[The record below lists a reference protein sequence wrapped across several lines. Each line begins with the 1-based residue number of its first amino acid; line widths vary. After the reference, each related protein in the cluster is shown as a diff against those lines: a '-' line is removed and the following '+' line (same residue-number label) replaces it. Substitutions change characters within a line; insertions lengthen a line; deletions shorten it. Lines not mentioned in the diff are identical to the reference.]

1 MHGRC
6 KGINVK
12 VQKKKKLSIGK
23 KIGIAKNIVVFT
35 FIGWFL
41 ITFMITPIIGVIT
54 TTFISEGSFTLDTF
68 TKLASSSRVRNALF
82 NTYSMT
88 FWTVITVSII
98 GFFQIM
104 VTEYFEIKGS
114 RIAELAFLTPLVY
127 SSISVV
133 TGYNYVYSSTGTITK
148 FIESIYPAFNEHWF
162 TGFTGVLFVHTFTMT
177 SFHILFVKSAFK
189 RVDNSTIEAAKSL
202 GVSSFTAFLKVALPV
217 VKPAIFTATILLTL
231 GSLNSFAAPSMLG
244 GKNFYMISSMILNL
258 NGLRSYDLAS
268 LLSLILAIS
277 CIILLL
283 VMNHLE
289 KRNSYISVSKVP
301 TKLRKTKIRNP
312 ILNAV
317 LHFFTY
323 LLTAVYLLPVVL
335 LVIISLGD
343 VESINT
349 YTFPKSFSLD
359 NYIRVLSNPVTL
371 KPFINS
377 IQLSFIAVVVVLFI
391 SVASS
396 FAIKKHPG
404 KATKILE
411 LTLLLPWVLPA
422 TLLAVGMIT
431 TYSQPHPLVFNQIL
445 LGGFWLLPAAYVV
458 FQIPASIRLVRS
470 SMYLINDSH
479 EQAARSL
486 GASAF
491 YTFRRVVLP
500 VIFPTI
506 ISVGAISFNSLL
518 SEYTVSALLYNIN
531 NVPLGIVLR
540 RPELSSD
547 PNVEANSLVYIVVL
561 MIISSLT
568 LYFTQRYNK
577 KIENK

>member
-1 MHGRC
+1 MNAH
-6 KGINVK
+6 KN
-12 VQKKKKLSIGK
+12 KKLSTGK
-23 KIGIAKNIVVFT
+23 KLGILRNAVVFT
-35 FIGWFL
+35 FIGWFI
-41 ITFMITPIIGVIT
+41 ITFMIVPIISVLT
-54 TTFISEGSFTLDTF
+54 TTFISEGSFTLDAF
-68 TKLASSSRVRNALF
+68 VKLASSARVRNALSS
-82 NTYSMT
+82 TYTMT

-114 RIAELAFLTPLVY
+114 RFAGLVFMTPLIY

-133 TGYNYVYSSTGTITK
+133 TGYRYVYSSTGTITK
-148 FIESIYPAFNEHWF
+148 FIDSIYPAFNENWF
-162 TGFTGVLFVHTFTMT
+162 TGFVGVLFVHTFTMT
-177 SFHILFVKSAFK
+177 TFHILFVKSAFK
-189 RVDNSTIEAAKSL
+189 RVDYSTIEAAKSL
-202 GVSSFTAFLKVALPV
+202 GASSFSAFLKVALPV

-231 GSLNSFAAPSMLG
+231 SSLNSFAAPSMLG

-258 NGLRSYDLAS
+258 NGLRSYDLSS
-268 LLSLILAIS
+268 LLSLILAAT
-277 CIILLL
+277 CIALLL
-283 VMNHLE
+283 IMNWLE
-289 KRNSYISVSKVP
+289 KRSAYISVSKVP

-312 ILNAV
+312 ILNGLV
-317 LHFFTY
+317 HLLTY
-323 LLTAVYLLPVVL
+323 LLTAVYLLPVLL

-349 YTFPKSFSLD
+349 YTFPVNFSLD
-359 NYIRVLSNPVTL
+359 NYIRVLTNPVTL

-377 IQLSFIAVVVVLFI
+377 IQLSAIAVVVVLCI

-396 FAIKKHPG
+396 FAIKKFPG
-404 KATKILE
+404 KATRILE
-411 LTLLLPWVLPA
+411 LSLLLPWILPA

-431 TYSQPHPLVFNQIL
+431 TYSQPHPLTFNQIL

-458 FQIPASIRLVRS
+458 FQLPASMRLVRA
-470 SMYLINDSH
+470 SMFLINDSH

-506 ISVGAISFNSLL
+506 ISVGAITFNALL
-518 SEYTVSALLYNIN
+518 SEYTVSALLYNVN

-540 RPELSSD
+540 SPELSSD

-568 LYFTQRYNK
+568 LFFTQRYNRK
-577 KIENK
+577 LENK